1 MAYRFE
7 ATSPEGF
14 IQQLVTNYFG
24 SGYFRYVCGW
34 VKNGKDP
41 LAVDAKLL
49 AKYRIAVSP
58 TERQR
63 RKAAGKANLHY
74 LRHGRFWVICATP
87 KGASEFFEAER
98 ENLRDIR
105 ETPLKAFG
113 YSVRV
118 ARGQFLRKS
127 TPDEPAIKDGKY
139 RVRVLI
145 QRERYLDLKA
155 YFLDMALPLPVEE
168 LARAFAGVPFEP
180 YAPVRRQLVT
190 LLRLVNRKRKAARL
204 DLVPFECV
212 RLRKRIVQVFGEVE
226 SERLAA

>member
-1 MAYRFE
+1 MAYRYE

-14 IQQLVTNYFG
+14 IQQLVTNLFANGFY
-24 SGYFRYVCGW
+24 RYVCGW
-34 VKNGKDP
+34 VPAGKDP
-41 LAVDAKLL
+41 KALDAKLL
-49 AKYRIAVSP
+49 AKYRIAVSA

-63 RKAAGKANLHY
+63 RKAAGRANLHY
-74 LRHGRFWVICATP
+74 LRHGRFWVICATAT
-87 KGASEFFEAER
+87 GASEFFEAER
-98 ENLRDIR
+98 ENIRDVR
-105 ETPLKAFG
+105 DVPLKAFG

-127 TPDEPAIKDGKY
+127 SPDEPAVKDGKY

-155 YFLDMALPLPVEE
+155 YFLDMALPLPVDE

-190 LLRLVNRKRKAARL
+190 LLRLVNRKRKTAGL
-204 DLVPFECV
+204 DLVPFEAV
-212 RLRKRIVQVFGEVE
+212 RLRKRIVHVFDVAGEK
-226 SERLAA
+226 LAA